1 MILDQFSISLSF
13 IYTYICV
20 LFIKIHTLFIL
31 FSLLNLKHSPILCQ
45 IYTWG
50 LQEYPQPDHDP
61 KYFVCFEF
69 SLRLMP
75 CRRGFGYLQGVAFM
89 GKFLEFQS
97 DFQTQKP
104 F

>member
-1 MILDQFSISLSF
+1 
-13 IYTYICV
+13 
-20 LFIKIHTLFIL
+20 
-31 FSLLNLKHSPILCQ
+31 
-45 IYTWG
+45 
-50 LQEYPQPDHDP
+50 
-61 KYFVCFEF
+61 
-69 SLRLMP
+69 MP